1 VKLENEALK
10 ERNAQLELKEAASAR
25 MGRAETTKAKALAE
39 ELQLKDPL
47 FRVGLAVR
55 LRFLEN
61 NCTQGPS
68 LHRSEER
75 KAIIAIGN
83 AAAHAGSGDADS
95 SILQAGYVD
104 NNQAQKTRLEKT
116 FVDLYHCKPTEYTSW
131 SPKMQRAIDHEVSL
145 RTLMVLNKSFDRPI
159 RERQAALEHFD
170 FIKDKY
176 DKMTRQDFEIDSEV
190 ERRLALLREMT
201 EKVVD
206 TDRLTRPQVS
216 ARRSSTIYSGVGGM
230 T

>member
-1 VKLENEALK
+1 LR
-10 ERNAQLELKEAASAR
+10 ERNTQLELKEALAAGTSQEEAR
-25 MGRAETTKAKALAE
+25 KVKRLEE

-61 NCTQGPS
+61 NCSYGPS
-68 LHRSEER
+68 LYRSEER
-75 KAIIAIGN
+75 KMIIAIGN

-95 SILQAGYVD
+95 AILQGGHVND
-104 NNQAQKTRLEKT
+104 NAPQKLRLEKT
-116 FVDLYHCKPTEYTSW
+116 FADLYHCKPSEYASW
-131 SPKMQRAIDHEVSL
+131 SPKMQKAIDHEVSL

-176 DKMTRQDFEIDSEV
+176 DRMSKEEFEVDSEV

-201 EKVVD
+201 EKVID
-206 TDRLTRPQVS
+206 SDRLSRSQVS
-216 ARRSSTIYSGVGGM
+216 MRQSSTMYSGVGG
-230 T
+230 TI